1 MTLRAL
7 LYLLF
12 TALLAAVLAG
22 IVAWYYGRRRY
33 ERVESPKYRML
44 QDDDNP
50 PGPAGSDR
58 RG

>member
-1 MTLRAL
+1 MSLRAL

-12 TALLAAVLAG
+12 TALLACVFAG
-22 IVAWYYGRRRY
+22 IVAYYYARRRFD
-33 ERVESPKYRML
+33 RVESPKYRML
-44 QDDDNP
+44 QDDDNL

>member
-1 MTLRAL
+1 MSVRAL

-12 TALLAAVLAG
+12 TALLAFVFAG
-22 IVAWYYGRRRY
+22 IVAYYYGRRRY
-33 ERVESPKYRML
+33 DRVESPKYRML
-44 QDDDNP
+44 QDDDNL

>member
-1 MTLRAL
+1 MSLRAL

-12 TALLAAVLAG
+12 TALLAAVFAG
-22 IVAWYYGRRRY
+22 IVAWYYGRRRF

-44 QDDDNP
+44 QDDDNL
-50 PGPAGSDR
+50 PGPAGNDR

>member
-1 MTLRAL
+1 MSLRAL

-12 TALLAAVLAG
+12 TALLTVVLAG
-22 IVAWYYGRRRY
+22 IVAYYYGRRRF

-44 QDDDNP
+44 QDDDNL
-50 PGPAGSDR
+50 PGTAGGDR

>member
-1 MTLRAL
+1 MSLRAL

-12 TALLAAVLAG
+12 TALLALVFAG
-22 IVAWYYGRRRY
+22 IVAFYYGRRRFD
-33 ERVESPKYRML
+33 RVESPKYRML

-50 PGPAGSDR
+50 PGSAGGNR

>member
-7 LYLLF
+7 LYLIF
-12 TALLAAVLAG
+12 TALLALVFAG
-22 IVAWYYGRRRY
+22 IVAWYYARRRY

-44 QDDDNP
+44 QDDDNLP
-50 PGPAGSDR
+50 DPAGNDR

>member
-12 TALLAAVLAG
+12 TALLAFVFAG
-22 IVAWYYGRRRY
+22 IVAWYYARRRY

-44 QDDDNP
+44 QDDDNL

>member
-1 MTLRAL
+1 MSLRAL

-12 TALLAAVLAG
+12 TVLLAVVLAG
-22 IVAWYYGRRRY
+22 IVAYYYGRRRF

-44 QDDDNP
+44 QDDDNL
-50 PGPAGSDR
+50 PGDAGNDR

>member
-1 MTLRAL
+1 MSLRAL

-12 TALLAAVLAG
+12 TALLAAVFAG
-22 IVAWYYGRRRY
+22 IVAYYYGRRRF

-44 QDDDNP
+44 QDDDNL
-50 PGPAGSDR
+50 PGPAGNDR

>member
-12 TALLAAVLAG
+12 TALLAFVFAG
-22 IVAWYYGRRRY
+22 IVAWYYARRRY
-33 ERVESPKYRML
+33 ERVEKPKYRML
-44 QDDDNP
+44 QDDDNLP
-50 PGPAGSDR
+50 DPAGSDR

>member
-1 MTLRAL
+1 MSWRAL

-12 TALLAAVLAG
+12 TALLAAVFAG
-22 IVAWYYGRRRY
+22 IVAYYYGRRRKD
-33 ERVESPKYRML
+33 RVESPKYRML
-44 QDDDNP
+44 QDEDTL

>member
-1 MTLRAL
+1 MSLRAL

-12 TALLAAVLAG
+12 TALLAVVLAG
-22 IVAWYYGRRRY
+22 IVAYYYGRRRF

-44 QDDDNP
+44 QDDDNL
-50 PGPAGSDR
+50 PGGAGGDR

>member
-1 MTLRAL
+1 MSLRAL

-12 TALLAAVLAG
+12 TALLTVVLAG
-22 IVAWYYGRRRY
+22 IVAYYYGRRRF

-44 QDDDNP
+44 QDDDNL
-50 PGPAGSDR
+50 PGAAGDDR

>member
-1 MTLRAL
+1 MSLHAL

-12 TALLAAVLAG
+12 TALLACVFAG
-22 IVAWYYGRRRY
+22 IVAYYYGRRR
-33 ERVESPKYRML
+33 EDHVESPKYRML
-44 QDDDNP
+44 QDDDNL

>member
-1 MTLRAL
+1 MSLRAL

-12 TALLAAVLAG
+12 TALLAAVFAG
-22 IVAWYYGRRRY
+22 IVAWYYGRRRF
-33 ERVESPKYRML
+33 ERVEAPKYRML
-44 QDDDNP
+44 QDDDDL

>member
-7 LYLLF
+7 LYLIF
-12 TALLAAVLAG
+12 TALMALVFAG
-22 IVAWYYGRRRY
+22 IVAWYYGRRRF

-44 QDDDNP
+44 QDDDNL

>member
-1 MTLRAL
+1 MSLRAL

-12 TALLAAVLAG
+12 TALLAAVFGA
-22 IVAWYYGRRRY
+22 IVAYYYGRRRV

-44 QDDDNP
+44 QDDDNL